1 MRISGELL
9 EAIEHYLNGTA
20 TLEEN
25 QLVNTWYHSFD
36 DSEVIIHTEEQNLKN
51 KIDALIRTR
60 LAETTGIGR
69 IIEVPAVPV
78 TRKLFSTWAAA
89 AAIVIILGTA
99 LYFSFIKK
107 HFSSEDRFANDVTA
121 GKDIAVL
128 TLANG
133 QKIVL
138 SDSLKGQLAEQSGI
152 SITKTEDGQL
162 VYTVIDQEGNASS
175 QPEMNTIE
183 TPKGGK
189 YRINLPDGTKIWLNA
204 ASRLTFPAKFTGSER
219 RVQLSGEAYFEV
231 AKLMRKNMPVRMPF
245 IVKTDKQEVEVLGT
259 HFNINSYADERTV
272 KTTLLEGSVKVLS
285 LASQDTQLLQPGQ
298 QSVLETGAL
307 KVRPADIAVEM
318 AWKNGEFIFA
328 SNDFRSEM
336 RKVARWYDV
345 EVVYDESVPE
355 DFELGGFISRE
366 KNISAV
372 LKLIE
377 LTGNVHFKIEG
388 RRILVTK

>member
-9 EAIEHYLNGTA
+9 EAIDHYLNGTA
-20 TLEEN
+20 TSEEN
-25 QLVNTWYHSFD
+25 QLVNNWYHSFD

-60 LAETTGIGR
+60 LAETTCVSAIAE
-69 IIEVPAVPV
+69 IPAAPIR
-78 TRKLFSTWAAA
+78 RKLFNSWAAA
-89 AAIVIILGTA
+89 AAILLVCGTV
-99 LYFSFIKK
+99 LYFSLVKNT
-107 HFSSEDRFANDVTA
+107 SSSNERFANDVTA
-121 GKDIAVL
+121 GKNIAVL

-138 SDSLKGQLAEQSGI
+138 SDSLNGQLAKQSGI
-152 SITKTEDGQL
+152 SISKTEDGQL
-162 VYTVIDQEGNASS
+162 VYTVIDEEGNASG

-189 YRINLPDGTKIWLNA
+189 YIVNLPDGTKIWLNA
-204 ASRLTFPAKFTGSER
+204 ASQLTFPAQFTGNER
-219 RVQLSGEAYFEV
+219 RVELSGEAYFEV
-231 AKLMRKNMPVRMPF
+231 AKVMNKNTSERTAFV
-245 IVKTDKQEVEVLGT
+245 VKTDKQEVEVLGT
-259 HFNINSYADERTV
+259 HFNINSYADENAV

-285 LASQDTQLLQPGQ
+285 LVSQDTQLLKPGQ
-298 QSVLETGAL
+298 QSILETGAL

-345 EVVYDESVPE
+345 EVVYDESVPK

-366 KNISAV
+366 KNLSAV

-388 RRILVTK
+388 RRVLVTK

>member
-1 MRISGELL
+1 MRISGELP
-9 EAIEHYLNGTA
+9 EAIDHYLNGTA
-20 TLEEN
+20 TSEEN
-25 QLVNTWYHSFD
+25 QLVNNWYHSFD

-51 KIDALIRTR
+51 KIDALIRSK
-60 LAETTGIGR
+60 LAETTGVSTIAEIPIAPIR
-69 IIEVPAVPV
+69 
-78 TRKLFSTWAAA
+78 RKLFSSWAVA
-89 AAIVIILGTA
+89 AAILIVCGTV
-99 LYFSFIKK
+99 LYFSFVKNT
-107 HFSSEDRFANDVTA
+107 SSSNQHFANDVTA
-121 GKDIAVL
+121 GKNIAVL

-138 SDSLKGQLAEQSGI
+138 SDSLKGQLAKQSGI
-152 SITKTEDGQL
+152 SISKTEDGQL
-162 VYTVIDQEGNASS
+162 VYTVIDEEGNASGQS
-175 QPEMNTIE
+175 EMNTIE

-204 ASRLTFPAKFTGSER
+204 ASRLTFPAQFTGNER
-219 RVQLSGEAYFEV
+219 RVELSGEAYFEV
-231 AKLMRKNMPVRMPF
+231 AKVMNKNTSERTAFV
-245 IVKTDKQEVEVLGT
+245 VKTDKQEVEVLGT
-259 HFNINSYADERTV
+259 HFNINSYADESAV

-285 LASQDTQLLQPGQ
+285 LASQDTQLLKPGQ
-298 QSVLETGAL
+298 QSILETGTL

-336 RKVARWYDV
+336 RKVARWYDI
-345 EVVYDESVPE
+345 EVVYDESVPK

-366 KNISAV
+366 KNLSAV

-388 RRILVTK
+388 RRVLVTK